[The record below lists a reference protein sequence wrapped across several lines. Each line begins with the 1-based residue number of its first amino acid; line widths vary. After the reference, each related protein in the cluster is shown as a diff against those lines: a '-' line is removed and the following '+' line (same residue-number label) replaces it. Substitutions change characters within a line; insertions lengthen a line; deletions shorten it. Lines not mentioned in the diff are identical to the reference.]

1 MNANILSDIWNIL
14 SDKIAEQDKEVVA
27 REFVTTL
34 PDYDIPESTLEEMM
48 GIDTY
53 LDAALEY
60 ALADEPTDD
69 MDEYN

>member
-1 MNANILSDIWNIL
+1 MNANLLSDIWNIL

-34 PDYDIPESTLEEMM
+34 LDYDIPESTLEEMM

-60 ALADEPTDD
+60 ALEDEPTDD

>member
-1 MNANILSDIWNIL
+1 MNANLLSDIWNIL

-34 PDYDIPESTLEEMM
+34 LDYDIPESTLEEMM

-60 ALADEPTDD
+60 ALEDEPTYD